1 MNALFDEGWRV
12 LWIFSVYGW
21 MDGVVMVVTILFAYS
36 HVMQFWSPC
45 NEHVL
50 KFDAILLNVVNA

>member
-1 MNALFDEGWRV
+1 
-12 LWIFSVYGW
+12 
-21 MDGVVMVVTILFAYS
+21 MDGVVKVVTILLAYS

-50 KFDAILLNVVNA
+50 KLMPYC